1 MTIDVSGTI
10 INAGNETRFGGG
22 TGAYYNVMY
31 NSADNTIVI
40 CYNRDYGG
48 GMIAIAR
55 VVGNDVIVNTPVTF
69 TNTVNAL
76 EMSAAY
82 DSTNNKVI
90 VAYQDTTNLYGD
102 GRVLQSYGATTNLK
116 SENYIGI
123 AAEAISGG
131 ATGKINIVGGI
142 NSGQSSLTPGK
153 KYYVQIDGSL
163 ATTPTDPVVVAGTSV
178 GATKIIV
185 KG

>member
-1 MTIDVSGTI
+1 
-10 INAGNETRFGGG
+10 
-22 TGAYYNVMY
+22 
-31 NSADNTIVI
+31 
-40 CYNRDYGG
+40 
-48 GMIAIAR
+48 MIAVAR
-55 VVGNDVIVNTPVTF
+55 VVGNDVIINAPVAF
-69 TNTVNAL
+69 NGPDYLN
-76 EMSAAY
+76 SNHIGAAY

-90 VAYQDTTNLYGD
+90 VSYQDASTSSG
-102 GRVLQSYGATTNLK
+102 VSKVIQPYGATTNLT

-142 NSGQSSLTPGK
+142 NSGQSSLTAGK

-163 ATTPTDPVVVAGTSV
+163 ATTPTDPAVVAGTSV
-178 GATKIIV
+178 GTTKIIV